1 MKDHMIKLALQTDGN
16 EHGGNREGLLVT
28 LKKKKK
34 ILARLP
40 FILGCEERREYI
52 NRVQIITVVIKGN
65 R

>member
-1 MKDHMIKLALQTDGN
+1 MIKLALQTDGN